1 MQITGLAMSLVA
13 SCEGAN
19 KLMAQIRPRRNGI
32 HRQVHQPR
40 HHIGLERQQEIV
52 GKHLVVAS
60 TSSLHRDGVD
70 AEELGRMG
78 LAGVLLADVG
88 LERAV
93 GRPLELPQ
101 LTGKSRAAQLAR

>member
-19 KLMAQIRPRRNGI
+19 ELMAQIRPRRNGI

-40 HHIGLERQQEIV
+40 HHIGLERQREIV
-52 GKHLVVAS
+52 GKHLVVTS
-60 TSSLHRDGVD
+60 PSSLHRDGVD

-78 LAGVLLADVG
+78 LASVLLADVG

-101 LTGKSRAAQLAR
+101 LTGEGQAAHLVR